1 MYLIPPSPHHP
12 TQGEHMP
19 RKDYKPQLGRT
30 AGMPEKIAAQHF
42 NRRIS
47 PAEVQILHAAG
58 FGSKTDGFRNLLDLY
73 QDLHNM
79 GYRCNISIREFLGVM
94 ENKLA

>member
-1 MYLIPPSPHHP
+1 
-12 TQGEHMP
+12 MP
-19 RKDYKPQLGRT
+19 RKGYKPQSGRA

-58 FGSKTDGFRNLLDLY
+58 FGSKTDGFRNLLGLY
-73 QDLHNM
+73 QELHNM
-79 GYRCNISIREFLGVM
+79 GYTCEIPIGDFLQ
-94 ENKLA
+94 NLKSKFAYSANND